1 MERARNKW
9 LSNQAWPSSV
19 RFGTNERMNEL
30 TAADTIFYLVKVTGD
45 SVQNYT
51 KLEMSNAQR
60 ENNFVGHARAR
71 DSGRTL
77 ATASATN
84 VALARTPNSPIPLN
98 RNGKK
103 YEFTQQWNERIRNY
117 NSNWIKFI
125 YLMCILNGMDD
136 DGAIR
141 CR

>member
-60 ENNFVGHARAR
+60 ENNFVGRARAR
-71 DSGRTL
+71 LWSHISDSQRYKRGTSTHAKL
-77 ATASATN
+77 
-84 VALARTPNSPIPLN
+84 PNS
-98 RNGKK
+98 
-103 YEFTQQWNERIRNY
+103 TQPKWQKVRIHATMERTNT
-117 NSNWIKFI
+117 
-125 YLMCILNGMDD
+125 
-136 DGAIR
+136 
-141 CR
+141 